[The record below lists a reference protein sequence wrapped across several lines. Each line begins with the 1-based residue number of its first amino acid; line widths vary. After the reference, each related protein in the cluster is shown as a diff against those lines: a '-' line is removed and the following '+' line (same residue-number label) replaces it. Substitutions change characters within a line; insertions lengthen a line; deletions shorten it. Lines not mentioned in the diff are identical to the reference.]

1 MHDVDDPTIE
11 DDKKLKDEEKLVE
24 STSGYNEVDDEQEFA
39 SSSLVGDDGRAESED
54 GSPSID
60 GTKHIEKNEA
70 RPRTI
75 PPPGT
80 GKRIY
85 EIDPLLNSHREHLD
99 YR

>member
-24 STSGYNEVDDEQEFA
+24 PTSGYNEVNDEQESA
-39 SSSLVGDDGRAESED
+39 SSSLVGDDGRAQSED
-54 GSPSID
+54 SSARID
-60 GTKHIEKNEA
+60 GTKSIEKDAA

-80 GKRIY
+80 GQRIY
-85 EIDPLLNSHREHLD
+85 EIDPLLNSHHEHLN